1 MSKRGETSNK
11 TFSYFMVGAMG
22 LLSAAGAKATVQGRA
37 AQLHVEGVYGSDWR
51 REDVKGIQ
59 LLTMTPAYRFPSQHV
74 RLSGRARTG

>member
-22 LLSAAGAKATVQGRA
+22 LLSAAGAKATVQGKD
-37 AQLHVEGVYGSDWR
+37 AQLHAEGDSGLDWR
-51 REDVKGIQ
+51 LDDVEGIQ
-59 LLTMTPAYRFPSQHV
+59 LLTTAPAYRFPSQHV

>member
-22 LLSAAGAKATVQGRA
+22 LLSAAGAKATVQGMV
-37 AQLHVEGVYGSDWR
+37 AQLLAEGNYGSYSGSGG
-51 REDVKGIQ
+51 VKKAQ
-59 LLTMTPAYRFPSQHV
+59 SLTTTPAHRFPSQHV